1 MDALTPNRT
10 STRLRTKHHRETLM
24 KILNS
29 WLRPTAAIAVAASVL
44 AAPSTAEAQSGPN
57 AASTASSASSVARG
71 LEIAIEADLRDAG
84 FGDQTADMLM
94 TLRNAHGEES
104 VRQLRNKTLEV
115 EGDGDKSLVIF
126 DQPRDVAGT
135 AFLNYTHKTGQDD
148 QWLFLPALRRV
159 KRISSS
165 NKSGPFMGS
174 EFAYEDISSQEVEKY
189 TYAFVEES
197 TLDGRSVY
205 VVERIPTDEK
215 SGYARQIAYYDQDE
229 YRLMKVD
236 FYDRKNELLKT
247 LTYHGYQQY
256 LDQYW
261 RADRMEMVNH
271 QTGKGTTLSWTDY
284 AFQTGLTDRDFDQSA
299 LQRAR

>member
-1 MDALTPNRT
+1 MLHFIDRNRTTAAALVASLVLTP
-10 STRLRTKHHRETLM
+10 S
-24 KILNS
+24 
-29 WLRPTAAIAVAASVL
+29 AVF
-44 AAPSTAEAQSGPN
+44 AQSGPSADN
-57 AASTASSASSVARG
+57 APAVDPAARG
-71 LEIAIEADLRDAG
+71 LEIALEADRRDTG
-84 FGDQTADMLM
+84 FSDQTASLLM

-104 VRQLRNKTLEV
+104 VRELRNKTLEV
-115 EGDGDKSLVIF
+115 ENDGDKTLVIF

-135 AFLNYTHKTGQDD
+135 AFLNYTHRTGNDD
-148 QWLFLPALRRV
+148 QWLYLPALRRV

-189 TYAFVEES
+189 TYTFLEETTFDGQPAF
-197 TLDGRSVY
+197 L
-205 VVERIPTDEK
+205 VERVPVDEK
-215 SGYARQIAYYDQDE
+215 SGYTRQLVWYDQAE
-229 YRLMKVD
+229 YRVLKVD

-256 LDQYW
+256 VDQFW

-271 QTGKGTTLSWTDY
+271 QTGKSTTLTWADY
-284 AFQTGLTDRDFDQSA
+284 AFGTGLRDRDFDQSS